1 MFPWGVVGVARAAF
15 GVFLRLRPLAASMDE
30 TYENVAVGAVLEF
43 GSYEVTR
50 EEMLS
55 FAEQYDPQPFHVDED
70 AARESMFGGLVASGW
85 HTCAMTMRLLVDN
98 YLNESGCL
106 GSPGIDSIRFPN
118 PVRPGDALSVRVEH
132 RDKGPWDS
140 GRGVVHS
147 EVTTLNGDGEPVLTM
162 DAMVLFPRDG

>member
-1 MFPWGVVGVARAAF
+1 
-15 GVFLRLRPLAASMDE
+15 MDE
-30 TYENVAVGAVLEF
+30 TYEAVAVGSVREF

-50 EEMLS
+50 EEILS

-98 YLNESGCL
+98 YLNESGCM

-118 PVRPGDALSVRVEH
+118 PVRPGDTLSVRVEH
-132 RDKGPWDS
+132 TDKEPWDS

-147 EVTTLNGDGEPVLTM
+147 DVTTHSGVGETVLTM
-162 DAMVLFPRDG
+162 EAMALFPRGG